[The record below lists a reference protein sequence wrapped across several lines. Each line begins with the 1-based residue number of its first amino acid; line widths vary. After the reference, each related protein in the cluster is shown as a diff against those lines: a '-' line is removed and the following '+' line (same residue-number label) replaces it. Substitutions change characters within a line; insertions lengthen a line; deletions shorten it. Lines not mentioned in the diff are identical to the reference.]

1 MRLRH
6 KDWAQPLVDA
16 NKDKAY
22 NMEDISKEEIFEID
36 QLEIGSGLG
45 GFIIKKAY
53 LNPDVKFLG
62 VEVCFSA
69 YATSLKKMIT
79 FENENNCKL
88 DNLHFFNAPIEKL
101 FEKIK
106 PESLDVIYLNF
117 NDPWPKKRHNK
128 RRLTFPTHLEEYYKL
143 LKKGGKVLYKSDND
157 LYYEDSKKYF
167 DEFKKFKTTFID
179 DYVEIEKDDVES
191 EYEHKFRSKGN
202 KIHRIIAI
210 KE

>member
-16 NKDKAY
+16 NKDRAY
-22 NMEDISKEEIFEID
+22 NMEDISNDEIFKIN

-45 GFIIKKAY
+45 GFIIQKAY
-53 LNPDVKFLG
+53 NNPKDNFLG

-69 YATSLKKMIT
+69 YATSVKKLLA
-79 FENENNCKL
+79 FEKENNCKIE
-88 DNLHFFNAPIEKL
+88 NLHFFNAPVEKL

-117 NDPWPKKRHNK
+117 NDPWPKKRQHK
-128 RRLTFPTHLEEYYKL
+128 RRLTYPTRLEVYYNL

-157 LYYEDSKKYF
+157 VYYEDSKKYF
-167 DEFKKFKTTFID
+167 DEFNKFKTTFID
-179 DYVEIEKDDVES
+179 DYIDIEKDDIQS
-191 EYEHKFRSKGN
+191 EYEIKFRSKGN
-202 KIHRIIAI
+202 KIHRIVAI